1 MTEIDKLWIKY
12 SKTKDFEIR
21 QTLIVNYLSLVK
33 FVAGRV
39 SLQVGNYIEYDD
51 LVSFG
56 TFGLIDAIDKYD
68 YSLGNKFETYASL
81 RIRGAILDNIRKQ
94 DWVPRSIRQKTKQ
107 LQNAYVQFENE
118 HGRDPSD
125 KELAA
130 MLGMTVEQ
138 VDEVLAKTKIN
149 NFISLD
155 EYVEQNNDE
164 LPNSSSIRQLN
175 LPEKELDK
183 KEMIKELSAAIEKL
197 TEKEKYVVSLYYFD
211 DLTLKEI
218 SKVLEVSESRVSQ
231 IHSKALFKLEN
242 KLTNY
247 KKSMF

>member
-1 MTEIDKLWIKY
+1 MTDIDKLWVKY
-12 SKTKDFEIR
+12 SKTKEFEIR
-21 QTLIVNYLSLVK
+21 QTLIVNYLQLVK

-39 SLQVGNYIEYDD
+39 SLQVGNYVEYDD
-51 LVSFG
+51 LVSYG

-68 YSLGNKFETYASL
+68 YNMGNKFETYASL

-94 DWVPRSIRQKTKQ
+94 DWVPRSMRQKSKQ
-107 LQNAYVQFENE
+107 LQNAYLQFENE
-118 HGRDPSD
+118 NGREPTD
-125 KELAA
+125 KELAD
-130 MLGMTVEQ
+130 MLDMTVEQ

-164 LPNSSSIRQLN
+164 LPNSNSIRELSM
-175 LPEKELDK
+175 PEKELDK
-183 KEMIKELSAAIEKL
+183 KEMVKELSSAIDKL

-242 KLTNY
+242 RLTNY
-247 KKSMF
+247 KKNMF

>member
-1 MTEIDKLWIKY
+1 MTEIDKLWVKY

-21 QTLIVNYLSLVK
+21 QRLIVNYLELVK

-39 SLQVGNYIEYDD
+39 SLQVGNYVDYDD

-68 YSLGNKFETYASL
+68 YSMGNKFETYASL

-94 DWVPRSIRQKTKQ
+94 DWVPRSVRQKNKL
-107 LQNAYVQFENE
+107 LQNAYMEFENE
-118 HGRDPSD
+118 NGREPTD
-125 KELAA
+125 KELAS
-130 MLGMTVEQ
+130 MLDMSVEH
-138 VDEVLAKTKIN
+138 VNEILAKTKIS
-149 NFISLD
+149 NFVSLD
-155 EYVEQNNDE
+155 EYAEQNNDE
-164 LPNSSSIRQLN
+164 LPSAEDKRQLSM
-175 LPEKELDK
+175 PEKELDK
-183 KEMIKELSAAIEKL
+183 KEMIKELTTAIEKL
-197 TEKEKYVVSLYYFD
+197 TEKEQYVVSLYYFD

-218 SKVLEVSESRVSQ
+218 SKILEVSESRVSQ

-242 KLTNY
+242 KLSFY